1 MKNTSKILALV
12 LVLMTVLVGVSAF
25 TVSAEGDPLT
35 HTFDCTTIEFTAD
48 KATVSGAYDD
58 YFTFTGKVTMRGSA
72 EKGVTSVE
80 IEKKSQGSIDF
91 TTKNKATVTI
101 YFSSTG
107 GSNLSVL
114 DFVNSEGISLGT
126 AVQEVTGTTFIT
138 AKYEIATAG
147 TYRVVNPGT
156 DRTTRIQKIEV
167 VEVPLGNVEDCE
179 HEYADATC
187 TAPATCSKCG
197 DKQGEALGHN
207 PVPVA
212 EVPATCMT
220 DGTEA
225 GTSCSRCEAK
235 ITGQEEIEATG
246 HKYVFTATQPTATSA
261 GRITGVC
268 SVEGCGATFDSG
280 EFNVMTPGEYVLDA
294 AAFDGIATKTLSD
307 GYVKVVDGVFAAHL
321 SYKYRTDADRSKDDS
336 FTALGGW
343 VATHRMNLQGVSALL
358 EGGYKNYIQIVTTG
372 ETTITV
378 AWGNNKANRQIAIY
392 NMDGTLADVSFGDN
406 PTQKNPTTDNS
417 LAVSEFTV
425 PAGAYLIGT
434 YMPEGV
440 TGGGL
445 YFHKVIVDV
454 ACDEHDFTD
463 ATCTEAPKCTIC
475 GEEVGEALGHTWV
488 DATCTAPKTCSVC
501 NTTEGEALAHEYVDG
516 KCACG
521 AEDPD
526 YVAPVDPQ
534 PEPQPEPELNFF
546 QKIIAWFT
554 ELINKILAIFKK

>member
-1 MKNTSKILALV
+1 
-12 LVLMTVLVGVSAF
+12 
-25 TVSAEGDPLT
+25 
-35 HTFDCTTIEFTAD
+35 
-48 KATVSGAYDD
+48 
-58 YFTFTGKVTMRGSA
+58 
-72 EKGVTSVE
+72 
-80 IEKKSQGSIDF
+80 
-91 TTKNKATVTI
+91 
-101 YFSSTG
+101 
-107 GSNLSVL
+107 
-114 DFVNSEGISLGT
+114 
-126 AVQEVTGTTFIT
+126 
-138 AKYEIATAG
+138 
-147 TYRVVNPGT
+147 
-156 DRTTRIQKIEV
+156 
-167 VEVPLGNVEDCE
+167 
-179 HEYADATC
+179 
-187 TAPATCSKCG
+187 
-197 DKQGEALGHN
+197 
-207 PVPVA
+207 
-212 EVPATCMT
+212 MT

-235 ITGQEEIEATG
+235 ITGQEEIAATG

-261 GRITGVC
+261 GRVTGAC
-268 SVEGCGATFDSG
+268 SECDATFDSG
-280 EFNVMTPGEYVLDA
+280 DFNVMTPGEYVLDA

-378 AWGNNKANRQIAIY
+378 AWGNNKANRQMAIY

-440 TGGGL
+440 VGGGI

-463 ATCTEAPKCTIC
+463 ATCTEAPKCRAC
-475 GEEVGEALGHTWV
+475 GEEVGEALGHTWT